1 MRVRV
6 ALTGVLAALAL
17 TTSARA
23 ADDVPFVDW
32 TTLLPSVSNE
42 YAPSQEKDCVN
53 GEDACID
60 ATIAE
65 MYRRFNTVI
74 PRCDHRAVFS
84 ITYLR
89 VTEAIRNALRSDFYI
104 EPTFLQHEDK
114 VFARMYFTGWDN
126 FEAGKR
132 ELVPPAW
139 RVAYDAAKAR
149 DVSGL
154 GDLLLSM
161 NAHINR
167 DMPFMLAALGL
178 TMPDGRTRKIDH
190 DRGNALLAKLYGPV
204 ITEIAQR
211 FDPKADDVNA
221 GSGDEALAIGILQTW
236 REGVW
241 RNAERLVLAP
251 NQQARQMVANE
262 IEQDAKTFGDAIRQ
276 GTKVDAAGAK
286 ARDTWCATHGGQDPA
301 AGSKPSPPPG
311 KQPTSG
317 GSARMPRAATFAL
330 GADRTI
336 GVRMACPAGG
346 PPCKGRLQLTRRGA
360 PKKRAKATTAAKR
373 KRTKARKAFT
383 LAPGASGIVKIPLD
397 PKAAKDLREAGS
409 GWFTL
414 TVSRKG
420 VAGKRAKARRAVRVR
435 A

>member
-6 ALTGVLAALAL
+6 AFVGALAALAIAL
-17 TTSARA
+17 TAGAVSGARA

-32 TTLLPSVSNE
+32 TTLLPSVSNQ
-42 YAPSQEKDCVN
+42 YTPSREKDCVD
-53 GEDACID
+53 GADPCID

-65 MYRRFNTVI
+65 MYRRFNTVV
-74 PRCDHRAVFS
+74 PPCDHRAVFS

-89 VTEAIRNALRSDFYI
+89 VTESIRNAIRSSFYI

-114 VFARMYFTGWDN
+114 VFARMYFSGWDN
-126 FEAGKR
+126 YEAGKR

-178 TMPDGRTRKIDH
+178 TMPDGRTRKTDH

-204 ITEIAQR
+204 ITEIANR
-211 FDPKADDVNA
+211 FDPKADDVNV
-221 GSGDEALAIGILQTW
+221 GSGDEAFAVGILQTW

-241 RNAERLVLAP
+241 RNAERLTLAP
-251 NQQARQMVANE
+251 TQQARQLVANE
-262 IEQDAKTFGDAIRQ
+262 IEQDAKTFADSIRQ
-276 GTKVDAAGAK
+276 ATKVDAAGARQ
-286 ARDTWCATHGGQDPA
+286 RDAWCATHGGQDPGAGA
-301 AGSKPSPPPG
+301 APPR
-311 KQPTSG
+311 TSG
-317 GSARMPRAATFAL
+317 GSASLPRAKSFAL
-330 GADRTI
+330 AKDDT
-336 GVRMACPAGG
+336 VQTKLACPAGG
-346 PPCKGRLQLTRRGA
+346 PPCKGAIQLSLRDTPGK
-360 PKKRAKATTAAKR
+360 PVTMAAKR
-373 KRTKARKAFT
+373 KRARARFT
-383 LAPGASGIVKIPLD
+383 IAPGTTGLVKIPLD
-397 PKAAKDLREAGS
+397 SKAAKDLREAGS
-409 GWFTL
+409 SWFTL
-414 TVSRKG
+414 TVRRKG
-420 VAGKRAKARRAVRVR
+420 VTGKRAKARRAVKVI